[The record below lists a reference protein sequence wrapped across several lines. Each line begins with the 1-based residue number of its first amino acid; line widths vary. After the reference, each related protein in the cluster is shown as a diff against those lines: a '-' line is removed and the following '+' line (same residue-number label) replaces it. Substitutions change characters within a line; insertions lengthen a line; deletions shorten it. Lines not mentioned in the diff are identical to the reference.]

1 MAFMLKR
8 GGFLSAKK
16 NLKAHYVLSIFLLS
30 EIWNVHDISID
41 KYHIIGEYS
50 IVATQKFYI
59 TAIPLQMCST
69 YVKVIRFTKQYAI
82 NLANKSRT
90 YLVQHMW
97 FLMTTHP
104 PKGVNQALAKT
115 VVCMQ
120 FGNHIPLKK
129 KKKVKCKVCN
139 KRYTR

>member
-16 NLKAHYVLSIFLLS
+16 NLKAHYVLSTFLLS

-41 KYHIIGEYS
+41 KYHIIGGYS
-50 IVATQKFYI
+50 SVATQKFYI

-69 YVKVIRFTKQYAI
+69 YVKVVRFTEQYTI

-104 PKGVNQALAKT
+104 PKGVNQALART

-120 FGNHIPLKK
+120 FGNNIPLKK
-129 KKKVKCKVCN
+129 KGKCKVCN
-139 KRYTR
+139 KLYTR

>member
-16 NLKAHYVLSIFLLS
+16 NLKAHYVLSTFLLS

-41 KYHIIGEYS
+41 KYHIIGGYG
-50 IVATQKFYI
+50 IVATQKFCI

-69 YVKVIRFTKQYAI
+69 YVKVVRFTEQYTI

-120 FGNHIPLKK
+120 FGNNIPLKK
-129 KKKVKCKVCN
+129 KGKCKVCN
-139 KRYTR
+139 KLYTR